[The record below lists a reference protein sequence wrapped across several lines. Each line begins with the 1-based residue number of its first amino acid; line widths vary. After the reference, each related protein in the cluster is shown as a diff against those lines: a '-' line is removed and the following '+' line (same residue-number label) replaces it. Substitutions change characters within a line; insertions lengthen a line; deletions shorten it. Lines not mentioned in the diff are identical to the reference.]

1 MNYAYKK
8 ADKTMLLSAVEVEC
22 VQNMRHILQVPSD
35 MWGFR
40 GFIKSNYK
48 SDPPRK
54 KVNYKHQQ
62 NQILDVSVLSVT
74 HS

>member
-22 VQNMRHILQVPSD
+22 VQNEGIYCKVPSD

-40 GFIKSNYK
+40 GFLKSNYK
-48 SDPPRK
+48 SDPPK
-54 KVNYKHQQ
+54 EKSQ
-62 NQILDVSVLSVT
+62 L
-74 HS
+74 